1 MTLPNYHSC
10 RSVLL
15 NQPTQ
20 YRGHL
25 YQHYTE
31 VIGGT
36 GWSGQFSLT
45 HNDSLGY
52 RNWLRTLKEQPD
64 IVSYSVRPM
73 YELVPDQ
80 AQRKGMKAAIEH
92 YLQDKTVR
100 KSPSEPYCG
109 LHTPNLAPNCCP
121 KQTMRGTLEVTII
134 RAWDLWGDD
143 FSQTDG

>member
-1 MTLPNYHSC
+1 MILPDNHSC

-15 NQPTQ
+15 YQPTQ
-20 YRGHL
+20 HRGHL

-31 VIGGT
+31 VIGST
-36 GWSGQFSLT
+36 GWSGKFSLT

-52 RNWLRTLKEQPD
+52 RNWLNSLKEHPD
-64 IVSYSVRPM
+64 IVSYSIRPM
-73 YELVPDQ
+73 YELVPDWTQ
-80 AQRKGMKAAIEH
+80 KKAMKAAIEQ

-121 KQTMRGTLEVTII
+121 LQTEWGTLNVTII

-143 FSQTDG
+143 ASQTDG